1 MGAMKSGNLWR
12 DRRRETWTNSN
23 EKRQDLKAKV
33 MKLVEE
39 IEPRAAR
46 RERLR
51 GVVSPKKLQ
60 EFDAVSHR
68 IKAAIRELKEA
79 VRKHPRW
86 PVN

>member
-1 MGAMKSGNLWR
+1 MDQLEQEAR
-12 DRRRETWTNSN
+12 
-23 EKRQDLKAKV
+23 DLKAKV

-60 EFDAVSHR
+60 EFDAMTHR
-68 IKAAIRELKEA
+68 IKVAIRELKEA
-79 VRKHPRW
+79 ARKHPRW

>member
-1 MGAMKSGNLWR
+1 MAQPKER
-12 DRRRETWTNSN
+12 DLDQLEREA
-23 EKRQDLKAKV
+23 RDLKAKV
-33 MKLVEE
+33 IKLVEE

-68 IKAAIRELKEA
+68 IRTAIRELKEA
-79 VRKHPRW
+79 VRKRPRW